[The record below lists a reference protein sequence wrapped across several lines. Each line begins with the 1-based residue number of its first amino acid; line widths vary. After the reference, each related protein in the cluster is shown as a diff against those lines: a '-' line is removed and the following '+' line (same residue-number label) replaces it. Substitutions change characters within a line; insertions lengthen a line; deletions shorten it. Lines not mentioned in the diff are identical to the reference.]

1 MKIILILDYEGLGK
15 AGDLIDVKP
24 GFARNK
30 LLPNGFALRASK
42 KNTAFIEEKKRLIEN
57 SMKREDASQQDLI
70 DRLSKVEITIEAQ
83 VGEEEKM
90 FGSVTVSDIQK
101 SLEEKDIVVDRNTI
115 LLDSPIKSLGIFHV
129 KIRLSKKNECDVK
142 LYVIKSQP

>member
-1 MKIILILDYEGLGK
+1 MKIILISDYEGLGK
-15 AGDLIDVKP
+15 AGELIDVKP

-42 KNTAFIEEKKRLIEN
+42 KNIALIEEKKKVIET
-57 SMKREDASQQDLI
+57 SKKREDALLQDLLEQ
-70 DRLSKVEITIEAQ
+70 LSKTEITIEAQ

-90 FGSVTVSDIQK
+90 FGSITSNDIQK
-101 SLEEKDIVVDRNTI
+101 SLEEKGLVIDRNTI

-129 KIRLSKKNECDVK
+129 KFRLSKDYECEVK
-142 LYVIKSQP
+142 VYVIKS

>member
-30 LLPNGFALRASK
+30 LLPKGFALRASK
-42 KNTAFIEEKKRLIEN
+42 KNIAFIEEKKRVIETN
-57 SMKREDASQQDLI
+57 MKREDASQQDLI

-90 FGSVTVSDIQK
+90 FGSVTASDIQK
-101 SLEEKDIVVDRNTI
+101 SLEEKGIVVDRSTI

-129 KIRLSKKNECDVK
+129 KIRLSKNNECDVK
-142 LYVIKSQP
+142 IYVIKSLS

>member
-1 MKIILILDYEGLGK
+1 MKIILISDYDGLGK
-15 AGDLIDVKP
+15 AGELVDVKP

-42 KNTAFIEEKKRLIEN
+42 KNIALIEEKKKLLET
-57 SMKREDASQQDLI
+57 SKMREDASLQDLI
-70 DRLSKVEITIEAQ
+70 EQLLKTEITIEAQ

-90 FGSVTVSDIQK
+90 FGSITSNDIHK
-101 SLEEKDIVVDRNTI
+101 SLKEKGIMIDRNSI

-129 KIRLSKKNECDVK
+129 KIQLSKEHECDVK
-142 LYVIKSQP
+142 VYVIKS